1 VSMGQVFCVLIPIT
15 IITIALP
22 KVAAGNNR
30 MVKYNKW
37 VIWCVFLAYCLGN
50 LYFTLLTRQPGTE
63 FSTELTPFR
72 SYSRLFEPF
81 YKGVNYP
88 SSFVKA
94 FLYNVPPFASII
106 LNILLYYPLGYLLP
120 ILFPKLKKDSAVMNA
135 IVMNMVANL
144 LGMGNAAT
152 PLGIAAMKEL
162 DKENRHRGSASNEM
176 CMFVVIN
183 TASIQLIPST
193 VIGLRQMFGS
203 QNPSEII
210 VPVWVC
216 SVCAVIMG
224 VCVAKVLE
232 KRRKLL

>member
-1 VSMGQVFCVLIPIT
+1 VLNYIWSGMVLLSLIVGTVTGRIEEVTASAMEGAGLAIETCIGLLGIMCLWTGLARIAENSGLTLVFAKILRPIT
-15 IITIALP
+15 
-22 KVAAGNNR
+22 K
-30 MVKYNKW
+30 
-37 VIWCVFLAYCLGN
+37 
-50 LYFTLLTRQPGTE
+50 
-63 FSTELTPFR
+63 
-72 SYSRLFEPF
+72 
-81 YKGVNYP
+81 
-88 SSFVKA
+88 
-94 FLYNVPPFASII
+94 
-106 LNILLYYPLGYLLP
+106 